1 MFAFISFIVIMSIT
15 PGPNTIMAMVSGQT
29 RGLTKSW
36 PLNLGMACGMGVIGI
51 VAGSFTDWLQH
62 TPTFIGGMK
71 VVGSA
76 YLLYLAYHV
85 AISRPDAGR
94 SESGTFTTGLLLQMT
109 NIKVYLYFITGLGAF
124 SLPGIWASIPTRWLL
139 MVFVGSLGTFLWTSG
154 GQLINAFYQKHFRLV
169 NSFVAILLGFSSL
182 DLWR

>member
-1 MFAFISFIVIMSIT
+1 MLAFLSFIIIMSIT

-29 RGLTKSW
+29 RGLRRSLR
-36 PLNLGMACGMGVIGI
+36 LNLGMAAGMGAIGI
-51 VAGSFTDWLQH
+51 VAGLFADWLQH
-62 TPTFIGGMK
+62 TPTFINSMK

-85 AISRPDAGR
+85 AISRPATDGAA
-94 SESGTFTTGLLLQMT
+94 SDSFMTGLLLQLT

-124 SLPGIWASIPTRWLL
+124 TLPGLLSALPVRWAL
-139 MVFVGSLGTFLWTSG
+139 MVVIGSLGTFLWTGG
-154 GQLINAFYQKHFRLV
+154 GQLINRFYHRHFRAI
-169 NSFVAILLGFSSL
+169 NSAVALLLLFSAV

>member
-1 MFAFISFIVIMSIT
+1 MFAFISFIIIMSIT

-29 RGLTKSW
+29 RGFAKSW
-36 PLNLGMACGMGVIGI
+36 QLNLGMAWGMGAIGI
-51 VAGSFTDWLQH
+51 VAGLFADWLQH

-85 AISRPDAGR
+85 AISRPDASG
-94 SESGTFTTGLLLQMT
+94 SESGAFATGLLLQLT

-124 SLPGIWASIPTRWLL
+124 SLPGIWASIPARWLL
-139 MVFVGSLGTFLWTSG
+139 MVIVGSLGTFLWTGG

-169 NSFVAILLGFSSL
+169 NSFVAILLVFSAI